1 MESQELRVCEGIKSA
16 VVSGGGGVV
25 GFFFCFLNESW
36 DWEARGREARSA
48 VDKQIDRP
56 TDRPTD
62 QPTEPTGLKKKE
74 GNEEGW
80 LHECNACRAGIVL
93 PDSLSSALQSGRAL
107 DSGLC

>member
-1 MESQELRVCEGIKSA
+1 M
-16 VVSGGGGVV
+16 
-25 GFFFCFLNESW
+25 NESW
-36 DWEARGREARSA
+36 DWEATRGVEARSA

-62 QPTEPTGLKKKE
+62 QPTEPTGLKKKKE

-80 LHECNACRAGIVL
+80 LHECMHTCRAGIVL

-107 DSGLC
+107 DSGLCLLYCTFLPGRCGPLGKSGDGCWWE